1 MVSNAY
7 SSLSDVSILVKIHP
21 FRFFI
26 NSKITTRMDFISTL
40 YETFSGQTLGRP
52 DKKHKKKL
60 RNNRTVSVAK
70 SPILMSLKSP
80 QKGKVAKK
88 KSTRPNLK
96 SITNVS
102 NNKPVPPNK
111 KSRSSG
117 SNNNIISDENKKR
130 TSAIQSAIE
139 RGEKSTL
146 PSLMRK
152 IETKKRAILVQIEA
166 LEKEVRT
173 KKAEVVEMEKEL
185 LLGASSW

>member
-1 MVSNAY
+1 
-7 SSLSDVSILVKIHP
+7 
-21 FRFFI
+21 
-26 NSKITTRMDFISTL
+26 MDFISTL

-52 DKKHKKKL
+52 DKKHKRKL
-60 RNNRTVSVAK
+60 RAQRGVSVAK

-88 KSTRPNLK
+88 KSARPNLK
-96 SITNVS
+96 SITNTS
-102 NNKPVPPNK
+102 NNNNKPVPPNK
-111 KSRSSG
+111 KSSG
-117 SNNNIISDENKKR
+117 KNNNNNTTDEKKR

-139 RGEKSTL
+139 SGEKSTL
-146 PSLMRK
+146 PPLMRK

-173 KKAEVVEMEKEL
+173 KKAEVVELEKEL

>member
-1 MVSNAY
+1 
-7 SSLSDVSILVKIHP
+7 
-21 FRFFI
+21 
-26 NSKITTRMDFISTL
+26 MDFISTL

-52 DKKHKKKL
+52 DKKHKRKL
-60 RNNRTVSVAK
+60 RTQRGVSVAK

-88 KSTRPNLK
+88 KSARPNLK
-96 SITNVS
+96 SITNTS
-102 NNKPVPPNK
+102 NNNNKPVPPNK
-111 KSRSSG
+111 KSSG
-117 SNNNIISDENKKR
+117 KNNNNNTTDEKKR

-139 RGEKSTL
+139 SGEKSTL

-173 KKAEVVEMEKEL
+173 KKAEVVELEKEL

>member
-1 MVSNAY
+1 
-7 SSLSDVSILVKIHP
+7 
-21 FRFFI
+21 
-26 NSKITTRMDFISTL
+26 MDFISTL

-60 RNNRTVSVAK
+60 RNQRGVSIAK

-88 KSTRPNLK
+88 KSTVRPNLK
-96 SITNVS
+96 SITNTS
-102 NNKPVPPNK
+102 NNNKPVPPNK
-111 KSRSSG
+111 KSSSK
-117 SNNNIISDENKKR
+117 NNNNTIDEKKR

-139 RGEKSTL
+139 SGEKNTL

-173 KKAEVVEMEKEL
+173 KKAEVVELEKEL

>member
-1 MVSNAY
+1 
-7 SSLSDVSILVKIHP
+7 
-21 FRFFI
+21 
-26 NSKITTRMDFISTL
+26 MDFISTL

-52 DKKHKKKL
+52 DKKHKRKL
-60 RNNRTVSVAK
+60 RTQRGVSVAK

-88 KSTRPNLK
+88 KSARPNLK
-96 SITNVS
+96 SITNTS
-102 NNKPVPPNK
+102 TNNKPVPPNK
-111 KSRSSG
+111 KSSG
-117 SNNNIISDENKKR
+117 KNNNNNTTDEKKR

-139 RGEKSTL
+139 SGEKSTL

-173 KKAEVVEMEKEL
+173 KKAEVVELEKEL

>member
-1 MVSNAY
+1 
-7 SSLSDVSILVKIHP
+7 
-21 FRFFI
+21 
-26 NSKITTRMDFISTL
+26 MDFISTL

-52 DKKHKKKL
+52 DKKRKRKL
-60 RNNRTVSVAK
+60 RTQRGVSVAK

-88 KSTRPNLK
+88 KSARPNLK
-96 SITNVS
+96 SITNTS
-102 NNKPVPPNK
+102 NNNNNNKPVPPNK
-111 KSRSSG
+111 KSSG
-117 SNNNIISDENKKR
+117 KNNNNTTTDEKKR

-139 RGEKSTL
+139 SGEKSTL

-173 KKAEVVEMEKEL
+173 KKAEVVELEKEL

>member
-1 MVSNAY
+1 
-7 SSLSDVSILVKIHP
+7 
-21 FRFFI
+21 
-26 NSKITTRMDFISTL
+26 MDFISTL

-52 DKKHKKKL
+52 DKKRKRKL
-60 RNNRTVSVAK
+60 RAQRGVSVAK

-88 KSTRPNLK
+88 KSARPNLK
-96 SITNVS
+96 SITNTS
-102 NNKPVPPNK
+102 NNNNNNNKPVPPNK
-111 KSRSSG
+111 KSSG
-117 SNNNIISDENKKR
+117 KNNNNNTTDEKKR

-139 RGEKSTL
+139 SGEKSTL

-173 KKAEVVEMEKEL
+173 KKAEVVELEKEL

>member
-1 MVSNAY
+1 
-7 SSLSDVSILVKIHP
+7 
-21 FRFFI
+21 
-26 NSKITTRMDFISTL
+26 MDFISTL

-52 DKKHKKKL
+52 DKKHKRKL
-60 RNNRTVSVAK
+60 RAQRGVSVAK

-88 KSTRPNLK
+88 KSARPNLK
-96 SITNVS
+96 SITNTS
-102 NNKPVPPNK
+102 NNNNNKPVPPNK
-111 KSRSSG
+111 KSSG
-117 SNNNIISDENKKR
+117 KNNNNNTTTDEKKR

-139 RGEKSTL
+139 SGEKNTL

-173 KKAEVVEMEKEL
+173 KKAEVVELEKEL

>member
-1 MVSNAY
+1 
-7 SSLSDVSILVKIHP
+7 
-21 FRFFI
+21 
-26 NSKITTRMDFISTL
+26 MDFISTL

-52 DKKHKKKL
+52 DKKHKRKL
-60 RNNRTVSVAK
+60 RNTRTVSSVAK

-96 SITNVS
+96 SITNTS
-102 NNKPVPPNK
+102 NNNKPVPPNK
-111 KSRSSG
+111 KSSSK
-117 SNNNIISDENKKR
+117 NNNNTIDEKKR

-139 RGEKSTL
+139 SGERSTL

-173 KKAEVVEMEKEL
+173 KKAEVVELEKEL

>member
-1 MVSNAY
+1 
-7 SSLSDVSILVKIHP
+7 
-21 FRFFI
+21 
-26 NSKITTRMDFISTL
+26 MDFISTL

-52 DKKHKKKL
+52 DKKRKRKL
-60 RNNRTVSVAK
+60 RAQRGVSVAK

-88 KSTRPNLK
+88 KSARPNLK
-96 SITNVS
+96 SITNTS
-102 NNKPVPPNK
+102 NNNNNNKPVPPNK
-111 KSRSSG
+111 KSSG
-117 SNNNIISDENKKR
+117 KNNNNNTTDEKKR

-139 RGEKSTL
+139 SGEKSTL

-173 KKAEVVEMEKEL
+173 KKAEVVELEKEL

>member
-1 MVSNAY
+1 
-7 SSLSDVSILVKIHP
+7 
-21 FRFFI
+21 
-26 NSKITTRMDFISTL
+26 MDFISTL

-52 DKKHKKKL
+52 DKKHKRKP
-60 RNNRTVSVAK
+60 RIQRGVSVAK

-88 KSTRPNLK
+88 KSARPNLK
-96 SITNVS
+96 SITNTS
-102 NNKPVPPNK
+102 NTNKPVPPIK
-111 KSRSSG
+111 KSSG
-117 SNNNIISDENKKR
+117 KNNNNNTTDEKKR

-139 RGEKSTL
+139 SGEKNTL

-173 KKAEVVEMEKEL
+173 KKAEVVELEKEL

>member
-1 MVSNAY
+1 
-7 SSLSDVSILVKIHP
+7 
-21 FRFFI
+21 
-26 NSKITTRMDFISTL
+26 MDFISTL

-52 DKKHKKKL
+52 DKKHKRKL
-60 RNNRTVSVAK
+60 RAQRGVSVAK

-88 KSTRPNLK
+88 KSARPNLK
-96 SITNVS
+96 SITNTS
-102 NNKPVPPNK
+102 NNNNNKPVPPNK
-111 KSRSSG
+111 KSSG
-117 SNNNIISDENKKR
+117 KNNNNTTTDEKKR

-139 RGEKSTL
+139 SGEKSTL

-173 KKAEVVEMEKEL
+173 KKAEVVELEKEL

>member
-1 MVSNAY
+1 
-7 SSLSDVSILVKIHP
+7 
-21 FRFFI
+21 
-26 NSKITTRMDFISTL
+26 MDFISTL

-52 DKKHKKKL
+52 DKKRKRKL
-60 RNNRTVSVAK
+60 RAQRGVSVAK

-88 KSTRPNLK
+88 KSARPNLK
-96 SITNVS
+96 SITNTS
-102 NNKPVPPNK
+102 NNNNNNNNNKPVPPNK
-111 KSRSSG
+111 KSSG
-117 SNNNIISDENKKR
+117 KNNNTTTTDEKKR

-139 RGEKSTL
+139 SGEKSTL

-173 KKAEVVEMEKEL
+173 KKAEVVELEKEL

>member
-1 MVSNAY
+1 
-7 SSLSDVSILVKIHP
+7 
-21 FRFFI
+21 
-26 NSKITTRMDFISTL
+26 MDFISTL

-52 DKKHKKKL
+52 DKKHKRKL
-60 RNNRTVSVAK
+60 RAQRGVSVAK

-88 KSTRPNLK
+88 KSARPNLK
-96 SITNVS
+96 SITNTS
-102 NNKPVPPNK
+102 NNNNNNNKPVPPNK
-111 KSRSSG
+111 KSSG
-117 SNNNIISDENKKR
+117 KNNNNTTTDEKKR

-139 RGEKSTL
+139 SGEKSTL

-173 KKAEVVEMEKEL
+173 FQKSLQARSL
-185 LLGASSW
+185 RL

>member
-1 MVSNAY
+1 
-7 SSLSDVSILVKIHP
+7 
-21 FRFFI
+21 
-26 NSKITTRMDFISTL
+26 MDFISTL

-52 DKKHKKKL
+52 DKKRKRKL
-60 RNNRTVSVAK
+60 RAQRGVSVAK

-88 KSTRPNLK
+88 KSARPNLK
-96 SITNVS
+96 SITNTS
-102 NNKPVPPNK
+102 NNNKPVPPNK
-111 KSRSSG
+111 KSSG
-117 SNNNIISDENKKR
+117 KNNNNKNTIDEKKR

-139 RGEKSTL
+139 SGEKSTL

-173 KKAEVVEMEKEL
+173 KKAEVVELEKEL

>member
-1 MVSNAY
+1 
-7 SSLSDVSILVKIHP
+7 
-21 FRFFI
+21 
-26 NSKITTRMDFISTL
+26 MDFISTL

-52 DKKHKKKL
+52 DKKRKRKL
-60 RNNRTVSVAK
+60 RAQRGVSVAK

-88 KSTRPNLK
+88 KSARPNLK
-96 SITNVS
+96 SITNTS
-102 NNKPVPPNK
+102 NNNNNNNNNNKPVPPNK
-111 KSRSSG
+111 KSSG
-117 SNNNIISDENKKR
+117 KNNNNTTTTDEKKR

-139 RGEKSTL
+139 SGEKSTL

-173 KKAEVVEMEKEL
+173 KKAEVVELEKEL

>member
-1 MVSNAY
+1 
-7 SSLSDVSILVKIHP
+7 
-21 FRFFI
+21 
-26 NSKITTRMDFISTL
+26 MDFISTL

-60 RNNRTVSVAK
+60 RTNRVSSVAK

-80 QKGKVAKK
+80 QIGKVAKK

-96 SITNVS
+96 SITNTS
-102 NNKPVPPNK
+102 NNNKPVPPNK
-111 KSRSSG
+111 KSSG
-117 SNNNIISDENKKR
+117 KNNNNNKNTIDEKKR

-139 RGEKSTL
+139 SGEKSTL
-146 PSLMRK
+146 PSLMRR

-173 KKAEVVEMEKEL
+173 KKAEVVELEKEL

>member
-1 MVSNAY
+1 
-7 SSLSDVSILVKIHP
+7 
-21 FRFFI
+21 
-26 NSKITTRMDFISTL
+26 MDFISTL

-52 DKKHKKKL
+52 DKKHKRKP
-60 RNNRTVSVAK
+60 RIQRGVSVAK

-88 KSTRPNLK
+88 KSARPNLK
-96 SITNVS
+96 SITNTS
-102 NNKPVPPNK
+102 NNNNNNKPVPPNK
-111 KSRSSG
+111 KSSG
-117 SNNNIISDENKKR
+117 KNNNNNTTDEKKR

-139 RGEKSTL
+139 SGEKSTL

-173 KKAEVVEMEKEL
+173 KKAEVVELEKEL

>member
-1 MVSNAY
+1 
-7 SSLSDVSILVKIHP
+7 
-21 FRFFI
+21 
-26 NSKITTRMDFISTL
+26 MDFISTL

-52 DKKHKKKL
+52 DKKHKRKL
-60 RNNRTVSVAK
+60 RAQRGVSVAK

-88 KSTRPNLK
+88 KSARPNLK
-96 SITNVS
+96 SITNTS
-102 NNKPVPPNK
+102 NNNNNNNKPVPPNK
-111 KSRSSG
+111 KSSG
-117 SNNNIISDENKKR
+117 KNNNNNTTTDEKKR

-139 RGEKSTL
+139 SGEKSTL

-173 KKAEVVEMEKEL
+173 KKAEVVELEKEL

>member
-1 MVSNAY
+1 
-7 SSLSDVSILVKIHP
+7 
-21 FRFFI
+21 
-26 NSKITTRMDFISTL
+26 MDFISTL

-52 DKKHKKKL
+52 DKKHKRKL
-60 RNNRTVSVAK
+60 RAQRGVSVAK

-88 KSTRPNLK
+88 KSARPNLK
-96 SITNVS
+96 SITNTS
-102 NNKPVPPNK
+102 NNNNNKPVPPNK
-111 KSRSSG
+111 KSSG
-117 SNNNIISDENKKR
+117 KNNNNNTTDEKKR

-139 RGEKSTL
+139 SGEKSTL

-173 KKAEVVEMEKEL
+173 KKAEVVELEKEL
-185 LLGASSW
+185 LLGASSC

>member
-1 MVSNAY
+1 
-7 SSLSDVSILVKIHP
+7 
-21 FRFFI
+21 
-26 NSKITTRMDFISTL
+26 MDFISTL

-60 RNNRTVSVAK
+60 RNQRGVSVAK

-88 KSTRPNLK
+88 KSARPNLK
-96 SITNVS
+96 SITNTS
-102 NNKPVPPNK
+102 NNNNNNKPVPPNK
-111 KSRSSG
+111 KSSG
-117 SNNNIISDENKKR
+117 KNNNNNTTTDEKKR

-139 RGEKSTL
+139 SGEKSTL

-173 KKAEVVEMEKEL
+173 KKAEVVELEKEL

>member
-1 MVSNAY
+1 
-7 SSLSDVSILVKIHP
+7 
-21 FRFFI
+21 
-26 NSKITTRMDFISTL
+26 MDFISTL

-52 DKKHKKKL
+52 DKKHKRKP
-60 RNNRTVSVAK
+60 RIQRGVSVAK

-88 KSTRPNLK
+88 KSARPNLK
-96 SITNVS
+96 SITNTS
-102 NNKPVPPNK
+102 NNNKPVPPNK
-111 KSRSSG
+111 KSSG
-117 SNNNIISDENKKR
+117 KNNNNTTTDEKKR

-139 RGEKSTL
+139 SGEKSTL

-173 KKAEVVEMEKEL
+173 KKAEVVELEKEL

>member
-1 MVSNAY
+1 
-7 SSLSDVSILVKIHP
+7 
-21 FRFFI
+21 
-26 NSKITTRMDFISTL
+26 MDFISTL

-52 DKKHKKKL
+52 DKKRKRKL
-60 RNNRTVSVAK
+60 RAQRGVSVAK

-88 KSTRPNLK
+88 KSARPNLK
-96 SITNVS
+96 SITNTS
-102 NNKPVPPNK
+102 NNNNNNNNKPVPPNK
-111 KSRSSG
+111 KSSG
-117 SNNNIISDENKKR
+117 KNNNNTTTTDEKKR

-139 RGEKSTL
+139 SGEKSTL

-173 KKAEVVEMEKEL
+173 KKAEVVELEKEL

>member
-1 MVSNAY
+1 
-7 SSLSDVSILVKIHP
+7 
-21 FRFFI
+21 
-26 NSKITTRMDFISTL
+26 MDFISTL

-52 DKKHKKKL
+52 DKKRKRKL
-60 RNNRTVSVAK
+60 RAQRGVSVAK

-88 KSTRPNLK
+88 KSARPNLK
-96 SITNVS
+96 SITNTS
-102 NNKPVPPNK
+102 NNNNNKPVPPNK
-111 KSRSSG
+111 KSSG
-117 SNNNIISDENKKR
+117 KNNNNNNNTDEKKR

-139 RGEKSTL
+139 SGEKSTL

-173 KKAEVVEMEKEL
+173 KKAEVVELEKEL

>member
-1 MVSNAY
+1 
-7 SSLSDVSILVKIHP
+7 
-21 FRFFI
+21 
-26 NSKITTRMDFISTL
+26 MDFISTL

-52 DKKHKKKL
+52 DKKHKRKL
-60 RNNRTVSVAK
+60 RAQRGVSVAK

-88 KSTRPNLK
+88 KSARPNLK
-96 SITNVS
+96 SITNTS
-102 NNKPVPPNK
+102 NNNNNKPVPPNK
-111 KSRSSG
+111 KSSG
-117 SNNNIISDENKKR
+117 KNNNNTITDEKKR

-139 RGEKSTL
+139 SGEKSTL

-173 KKAEVVEMEKEL
+173 KKAEVVELEKEL

>member
-1 MVSNAY
+1 
-7 SSLSDVSILVKIHP
+7 
-21 FRFFI
+21 
-26 NSKITTRMDFISTL
+26 MDFISTL

-52 DKKHKKKL
+52 DKKRKRKL
-60 RNNRTVSVAK
+60 RAQRGVSVAK

-88 KSTRPNLK
+88 KSTVRPNLK
-96 SITNVS
+96 SITNTS
-102 NNKPVPPNK
+102 NNNKPVPPNK
-111 KSRSSG
+111 KSSSKN
-117 SNNNIISDENKKR
+117 SNNTIDEKKR
-130 TSAIQSAIE
+130 TSAIQFAIE
-139 RGEKSTL
+139 SGEKNTL

-173 KKAEVVEMEKEL
+173 KKAEVVELEKEL

>member
-1 MVSNAY
+1 
-7 SSLSDVSILVKIHP
+7 
-21 FRFFI
+21 
-26 NSKITTRMDFISTL
+26 MDFISTL

-52 DKKHKKKL
+52 DKKHKRKL
-60 RNNRTVSVAK
+60 CTQRGVSVAK

-88 KSTRPNLK
+88 KSARPNLK
-96 SITNVS
+96 SITNTS
-102 NNKPVPPNK
+102 NNNNKPVPPNK
-111 KSRSSG
+111 KSSSK
-117 SNNNIISDENKKR
+117 NNNNTIDEKKR

-139 RGEKSTL
+139 SGEKSTL

-173 KKAEVVEMEKEL
+173 KKAEVVELEKEL

>member
-1 MVSNAY
+1 
-7 SSLSDVSILVKIHP
+7 
-21 FRFFI
+21 
-26 NSKITTRMDFISTL
+26 MDFISTL

-52 DKKHKKKL
+52 DKKRKRKL
-60 RNNRTVSVAK
+60 RAQRGVSVAK

-88 KSTRPNLK
+88 KSARPNLK
-96 SITNVS
+96 SITNTS
-102 NNKPVPPNK
+102 NNNNNNNNNKPVPPNK
-111 KSRSSG
+111 KSSG
-117 SNNNIISDENKKR
+117 KNNNNTTTDEKKR

-139 RGEKSTL
+139 SGEKNTL

-173 KKAEVVEMEKEL
+173 KKAEVVELEKEL

>member
-1 MVSNAY
+1 
-7 SSLSDVSILVKIHP
+7 
-21 FRFFI
+21 
-26 NSKITTRMDFISTL
+26 MDFISTL

-52 DKKHKKKL
+52 DKKRKRKL
-60 RNNRTVSVAK
+60 RAQRGVSVAK

-88 KSTRPNLK
+88 KSARPNLK
-96 SITNVS
+96 SITNTS
-102 NNKPVPPNK
+102 NNNNNNNNKPVPPNK
-111 KSRSSG
+111 KSSG
-117 SNNNIISDENKKR
+117 KNNNNNTTTDEKKR

-139 RGEKSTL
+139 SGEKSTL

-173 KKAEVVEMEKEL
+173 KKAEVVELEKEL

>member
-1 MVSNAY
+1 
-7 SSLSDVSILVKIHP
+7 
-21 FRFFI
+21 
-26 NSKITTRMDFISTL
+26 MDFISTL

-60 RNNRTVSVAK
+60 RNQRGVSVAK

-88 KSTRPNLK
+88 KSARPNLK
-96 SITNVS
+96 SITNTS
-102 NNKPVPPNK
+102 NNNNKPVPPNK
-111 KSRSSG
+111 KSSG
-117 SNNNIISDENKKR
+117 KNNNNTTTDEKKR

-139 RGEKSTL
+139 SGEKSTL

-173 KKAEVVEMEKEL
+173 KKAEVVELEKEL
-185 LLGASSW
+185 LLGASS

>member
-1 MVSNAY
+1 
-7 SSLSDVSILVKIHP
+7 
-21 FRFFI
+21 
-26 NSKITTRMDFISTL
+26 MDFISTL

-52 DKKHKKKL
+52 DKKRKRKL
-60 RNNRTVSVAK
+60 RAQRGVSVAK

-80 QKGKVAKK
+80 K
-88 KSTRPNLK
+88 KSARPNLK
-96 SITNVS
+96 SITNTS
-102 NNKPVPPNK
+102 NNNNNNNNKPVPPNK
-111 KSRSSG
+111 KSSG
-117 SNNNIISDENKKR
+117 KNNNNTTTDEKKR

-139 RGEKSTL
+139 SGEKSTL

-173 KKAEVVEMEKEL
+173 KKAEVVELEKEL

>member
-1 MVSNAY
+1 
-7 SSLSDVSILVKIHP
+7 
-21 FRFFI
+21 
-26 NSKITTRMDFISTL
+26 MDFISTL

-52 DKKHKKKL
+52 DKKHKRKL
-60 RNNRTVSVAK
+60 RAQRGVSVAK

-88 KSTRPNLK
+88 KSARPNLK
-96 SITNVS
+96 SITNTS
-102 NNKPVPPNK
+102 NNNNNKPVPPNK
-111 KSRSSG
+111 KSSG
-117 SNNNIISDENKKR
+117 KNNNNNNNTDEKKR

-139 RGEKSTL
+139 SGEKSTL

-173 KKAEVVEMEKEL
+173 KKAEVVELEKEL

>member
-1 MVSNAY
+1 
-7 SSLSDVSILVKIHP
+7 
-21 FRFFI
+21 
-26 NSKITTRMDFISTL
+26 MDFISTL

-52 DKKHKKKL
+52 DKKHKRKL
-60 RNNRTVSVAK
+60 RAQRGVSVAK

-88 KSTRPNLK
+88 KSARPNLK
-96 SITNVS
+96 SITNTS
-102 NNKPVPPNK
+102 NNNNKPVPPNK
-111 KSRSSG
+111 KSSG
-117 SNNNIISDENKKR
+117 KNNNNNTDEKKR

-139 RGEKSTL
+139 SGEKSTL

-173 KKAEVVEMEKEL
+173 KKAEVVELEKEL

>member
-1 MVSNAY
+1 
-7 SSLSDVSILVKIHP
+7 
-21 FRFFI
+21 
-26 NSKITTRMDFISTL
+26 MDFISTL

-52 DKKHKKKL
+52 DKKHKRKL
-60 RNNRTVSVAK
+60 RTQRGVSVAK

-88 KSTRPNLK
+88 KSARPNLK
-96 SITNVS
+96 SITNTS
-102 NNKPVPPNK
+102 NNNNKPVPPNK
-111 KSRSSG
+111 KSSSK
-117 SNNNIISDENKKR
+117 NNNNTIDEKKR

-139 RGEKSTL
+139 SGEKSTL

-173 KKAEVVEMEKEL
+173 KKAEVVELEKEL

>member
-1 MVSNAY
+1 
-7 SSLSDVSILVKIHP
+7 
-21 FRFFI
+21 
-26 NSKITTRMDFISTL
+26 MDFISTL

-52 DKKHKKKL
+52 DKKHKRKL
-60 RNNRTVSVAK
+60 RAQRGVSVAK

-88 KSTRPNLK
+88 KSARPNLK
-96 SITNVS
+96 SITNTS
-102 NNKPVPPNK
+102 NNNNNKPVPPNK
-111 KSRSSG
+111 KSSG
-117 SNNNIISDENKKR
+117 KNNNNNTTDEKKR

-139 RGEKSTL
+139 SGEKSTL

-173 KKAEVVEMEKEL
+173 KKAEVVELEKEL

>member
-1 MVSNAY
+1 
-7 SSLSDVSILVKIHP
+7 
-21 FRFFI
+21 
-26 NSKITTRMDFISTL
+26 MDFISTL

-52 DKKHKKKL
+52 DKKHKRKL
-60 RNNRTVSVAK
+60 RAQRGVSVAK

-88 KSTRPNLK
+88 KSARPNLK
-96 SITNVS
+96 SITNTS
-102 NNKPVPPNK
+102 NNNNNKPVPPNK
-111 KSRSSG
+111 KSSG
-117 SNNNIISDENKKR
+117 KNNNNNNNTTDEKKR

-139 RGEKSTL
+139 SGEKSTL

-173 KKAEVVEMEKEL
+173 KKAEVVELEKEL
-185 LLGASSW
+185 LLGASSC

>member
-1 MVSNAY
+1 
-7 SSLSDVSILVKIHP
+7 
-21 FRFFI
+21 
-26 NSKITTRMDFISTL
+26 MDFISTL

-52 DKKHKKKL
+52 DKKHKRKL
-60 RNNRTVSVAK
+60 RTQRGVSVAK

-88 KSTRPNLK
+88 KSARPNLK
-96 SITNVS
+96 SITNTS
-102 NNKPVPPNK
+102 NNNNNNKPVPPNK
-111 KSRSSG
+111 KSSG
-117 SNNNIISDENKKR
+117 KNNNNNNTDEKKR
-130 TSAIQSAIE
+130 TSAIQSAVE
-139 RGEKSTL
+139 SGEKSTL

-173 KKAEVVEMEKEL
+173 KKAEVVELEKEL

>member
-1 MVSNAY
+1 
-7 SSLSDVSILVKIHP
+7 
-21 FRFFI
+21 
-26 NSKITTRMDFISTL
+26 MDFISTL

-52 DKKHKKKL
+52 DKKRKRKL
-60 RNNRTVSVAK
+60 RAQRGVSVAK

-88 KSTRPNLK
+88 KSARPNLK
-96 SITNVS
+96 SITNTS
-102 NNKPVPPNK
+102 NNNNNNNNKPVPPNK
-111 KSRSSG
+111 KSSG
-117 SNNNIISDENKKR
+117 KNNNNTTTDEKKR

-139 RGEKSTL
+139 SGEKSTL

-173 KKAEVVEMEKEL
+173 KKAEVVELEKEL

>member
-1 MVSNAY
+1 
-7 SSLSDVSILVKIHP
+7 
-21 FRFFI
+21 
-26 NSKITTRMDFISTL
+26 MDFISTL

-52 DKKHKKKL
+52 DKKHKRKP
-60 RNNRTVSVAK
+60 RIQRGVSVAK

-88 KSTRPNLK
+88 KSARPNLK
-96 SITNVS
+96 SITNTS
-102 NNKPVPPNK
+102 NNNNNNNNKPVPPNK
-111 KSRSSG
+111 KSSG
-117 SNNNIISDENKKR
+117 KNNNNTTTDEKKR

-139 RGEKSTL
+139 SGEKSTL

-173 KKAEVVEMEKEL
+173 KKAEVVELEKEL

>member
-1 MVSNAY
+1 
-7 SSLSDVSILVKIHP
+7 
-21 FRFFI
+21 
-26 NSKITTRMDFISTL
+26 MDFISTL

-52 DKKHKKKL
+52 DKKHKRKL
-60 RNNRTVSVAK
+60 RAQRGVSVAK

-96 SITNVS
+96 SITNTS
-102 NNKPVPPNK
+102 NNNKPVPPNK
-111 KSRSSG
+111 KSSSK
-117 SNNNIISDENKKR
+117 NNNNTIDEKKR

-139 RGEKSTL
+139 SGEKNTL

-173 KKAEVVEMEKEL
+173 KKAEVVELEKEL

>member
-1 MVSNAY
+1 
-7 SSLSDVSILVKIHP
+7 
-21 FRFFI
+21 
-26 NSKITTRMDFISTL
+26 MDFISTL

-60 RNNRTVSVAK
+60 RNNHTVSVAK